1 MLLTWTVESR
11 EEVTI
16 WNSYKDHVC
25 FFRFNLYEEKNNE
38 IESLFAETMLLLAE
52 LHPNRRRWLRRCDTS
67 LQVHLH
73 AHLRKYLLQPLGE
86 SLCQLF
92 WLLQI
97 GRIRLPQQCHE
108 AVWGS
113 KYSQYIVI
121 YCHIL
126 SFRAMIAS
134 PSASFMSFS
143 YILRTLMQ
151 FHCNLLYTHS
161 PNAMIQEYIWIKEL
175 DISKSCTIIFTFC
188 RIAAFFS
195 PFYDWRCSKFLR
207 CTEFWSGIEEKGIS
221 DLQFSAWIVVT
232 IKLLTLTNYP
242 SLWHSFFLS
251 DPGPIIVYQCH

>member
-38 IESLFAETMLLLAE
+38 IESLFAEALLLLAE

-67 LQVHLH
+67 LQVHLD
-73 AHLRKYLLQPLGE
+73 AQTFLTTTWWV
-86 SLCQLF
+86 SLSTFLTATNRSN
-92 WLLQI
+92 QI
-97 GRIRLPQQCHE
+97 
-108 AVWGS
+108 ASTV
-113 KYSQYIVI
+113 SQGGVRVKIFPI

-126 SFRAMIAS
+126 SFSVMIAS

-175 DISKSCTIIFTFC
+175 DISKSCTIIFTSC
-188 RIAAFFS
+188 RIA
-195 PFYDWRCSKFLR
+195 
-207 CTEFWSGIEEKGIS
+207 T
-221 DLQFSAWIVVT
+221 
-232 IKLLTLTNYP
+232 
-242 SLWHSFFLS
+242 FFLLFMIDTAPNFLGAQNS
-251 DPGPIIVYQCH
+251 DRELKRREFQICNFRHE

>member
-1 MLLTWTVESR
+1 M
-11 EEVTI
+11 
-16 WNSYKDHVC
+16 
-25 FFRFNLYEEKNNE
+25 
-38 IESLFAETMLLLAE
+38 
-52 LHPNRRRWLRRCDTS
+52 RRR
-67 LQVHLH
+67 
-73 AHLRKYLLQPLGE
+73 LLEPLSE

-97 GRIRLPQQCHE
+97 GRIRLPQQCHK
-108 AVWGS
+108 AAWGS

-161 PNAMIQEYIWIKEL
+161 PNPMIQEYIWIKEL
-175 DISKSCTIIFTFC
+175 DILKSCTIIFTFY

-232 IKLLTLTNYP
+232 IKLLTLTNFP
-242 SLWHSFFLS
+242 SLWHSFFLNMS
-251 DPGPIIVYQCH
+251 